1 MAVMLLKVLRGEAEL
16 ACAWTDTCN
25 QKGTFP
31 RTVAVRLKRFKSA
44 ALNFRFHERLGVRSR
59 LELLTTKGTSAVA
72 IRVRTIS
79 TQSTDSLI
87 FPLSPHLTQ
96 LRFFFFSTVYIG
108 CCCTVL
114 LFCNIDGA
122 AKNKS
127 RMRNNGFGVR
137 GLREK
142 SARVVKPRSENA
154 VGWFCFAASNQT
166 MKR

>member
-1 MAVMLLKVLRGEAEL
+1 MLLKVLRGEAEL
-16 ACAWTDTCN
+16 ACAWADTCN

-72 IRVRTIS
+72 VRVRTIS

-96 LRFFFFSTVYIG
+96 LRFFFFFSTVYIG

-127 RMRNNGFGVR
+127 RMRNNGFGVK